1 MLIVLLNLCMLVIS
15 SVNFSSERISSVNY
29 SSERISSVKIRA
41 LHFVPLSYRR
51 NSHNC
56 SSNRSSW
63 LMTNL
68 NKLRTISS
76 FDRVNSYSQ
85 HGQRC
90 LKGTRD

>member
-1 MLIVLLNLCMLVIS
+1 MLIVLLNLCMLV
-15 SVNFSSERISSVNY
+15 ISSVNY

-41 LHFVPLSYRR
+41 LHFVPLNYRR